1 MGLKTHRTTLN
12 AKHSFDQVALVA
24 AAFLFI
30 LGFIFPPTIPWQLAA
45 VTLIA
50 SVIYALARKVGLGL
64 QIRALP
70 AGASSRVHHGGVA
83 HRRSR

>member
-12 AKHSFDQVALVA
+12 AKHRFDQVALVA

-30 LGFIFPPTIPWQLAA
+30 LGFIVPHTIPWQLAA
-45 VTLIA
+45 LTLIA
-50 SVIYALARKVGLGL
+50 SVIYALARKVGLGQ

-70 AGASSRVHHGGVA
+70 AGASSRALHGGAA
-83 HRRSR
+83 HRQSR